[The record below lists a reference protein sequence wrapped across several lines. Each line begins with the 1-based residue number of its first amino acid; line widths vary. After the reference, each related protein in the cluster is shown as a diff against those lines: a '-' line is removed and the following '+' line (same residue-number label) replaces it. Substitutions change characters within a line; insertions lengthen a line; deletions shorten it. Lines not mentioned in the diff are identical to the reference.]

1 MIITV
6 TFNPSLDSI
15 YTLSQFPIEGD
26 HNRVPNP
33 YRTVGGKG
41 INSARALFSLGADVL
56 ALTTIGGDNGQ
67 VVKSKLD
74 TEQIPVHYFPIN
86 GDTRVSMTLMAN
98 GIQTEIVEKGPNVE
112 TDIVLNVIEF
122 IKHYSKTE
130 EDLSCVS
137 INGTINHCSN
147 NIYCLLLDKLH
158 EFLSPNTKILFDV
171 SQPLLG
177 EVLNN
182 NNLPYFIKPNLKELS
197 ELLNI
202 SITKKEEVIDILSKT
217 NLLSDIPFTL
227 ISMGADGAVARINN
241 QIYNISI
248 PSIKV
253 INPTGSGDSTVAG
266 VCYALE
272 RGFSNIDTLKFA
284 MACGMSNALHEEV
297 GRVQSY
303 EVKELTNKVIVEEI
317 DYK

>member
-1 MIITV
+1 MTV
-6 TFNPSLDSI
+6 
-15 YTLSQFPIEGD
+15 
-26 HNRVPNP
+26 
-33 YRTVGGKG
+33 
-41 INSARALFSLGADVL
+41 
-56 ALTTIGGDNGQ
+56 
-67 VVKSKLD
+67 
-74 TEQIPVHYFPIN
+74 
-86 GDTRVSMTLMAN
+86 MAN

-137 INGTINHCSN
+137 INGTINNCSN

-182 NNLPYFIKPNLKELS
+182 KNLPYFIKPNLKELS

-202 SITKKEEVIDILSKT
+202 AVTKKEEVIDILSKT

-272 RGFSNIDTLKFA
+272 RGFSNIDTLTFA

-297 GRVQSY
+297 GRVQSD
-303 EVKELTNKVIVEEI
+303 EVEELTNKVIVEEI

>member
-41 INSARALFSLGADVL
+41 INSARALLSLGADVL

-74 TEQIPVHYFPIN
+74 TEQIPVHYFPIK
-86 GDTRVSMTLMAN
+86 GDTRVSMTVMAN

-177 EVLNN
+177 EVLKNK
-182 NNLPYFIKPNLKELS
+182 NLPYFIKPNLKELS

-202 SITKKEEVIDILSKT
+202 PVTKKEEVIDILSKT

-227 ISMGADGAVARINN
+227 ISMGAD
-241 QIYNISI
+241 
-248 PSIKV
+248 
-253 INPTGSGDSTVAG
+253 GDSTVAG

-297 GRVQSY
+297 GRVQSD
-303 EVKELTNKVIVEEI
+303 EVEELTNKVIVEEI